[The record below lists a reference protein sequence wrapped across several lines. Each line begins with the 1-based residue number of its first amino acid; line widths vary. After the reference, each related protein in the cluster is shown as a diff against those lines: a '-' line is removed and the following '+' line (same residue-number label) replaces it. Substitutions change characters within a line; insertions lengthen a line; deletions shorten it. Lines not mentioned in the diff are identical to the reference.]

1 MATDLEL
8 GSSIPLHQVGTVR
21 MDDKG
26 DRDVH
31 SREADGGRIRLHVL
45 GILLKLK
52 QTTRA
57 ARNSVDHTVEVDR
70 EKKRSRDVDGL

>member
-1 MATDLEL
+1 
-8 GSSIPLHQVGTVR
+8 